1 MEIIACI
8 EVRHVA
14 IIDILI
20 SWLSLIFMNIIGVL
34 SCRDH
39 LINVLICHIILE
51 LLFQRVLRTVH
62 ALIIEI
68 AMIVKEHFI
77 AVNIPSRLILIIT
90 ADGQLDPM

>member
-8 EVRHVA
+8 EVGHVA

-20 SWLSLIFMNIIGVL
+20 GWLRLIFMNIIGVL

-51 LLFQRVLRTVH
+51 LLFQ
-62 ALIIEI
+62 
-68 AMIVKEHFI
+68 
-77 AVNIPSRLILIIT
+77 
-90 ADGQLDPM
+90 